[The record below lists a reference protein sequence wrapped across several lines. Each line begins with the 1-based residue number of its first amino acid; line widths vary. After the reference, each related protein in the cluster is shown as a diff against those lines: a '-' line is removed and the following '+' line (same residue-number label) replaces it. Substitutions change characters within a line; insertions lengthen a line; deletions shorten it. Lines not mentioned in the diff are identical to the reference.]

1 MARRSRK
8 QENAEPQE
16 SSAPKHLSKYA
27 AKKIAQAAA
36 EARGEVYVS
45 PKQAELTS
53 NTVAALY
60 GDGDELTDLHSGRV
74 GRAASEAGAG
84 VERGSDFDEA
94 TGERKRLKLKKGPT
108 MVTMP
113 GTNVKVPAS
122 RLNEDGT
129 LKKRKTYIKVK
140 RKDGSKIRIARRKP
154 TYEKELFIAPEEL
167 AKLPE
172 RVAQKRLKRVEH
184 ENQIKE
190 ARKAAL
196 AKLRAEGKRYDPS
209 PDAVAQNRF
218 EPVTVVTLGIKT
230 QDRVPDYDD
239 PLEVESAKQPHNMRS
254 SLLFA
259 PIKRVNK
266 PIVGTDFLAK
276 WLDGWE
282 KRNDAAGIFHDLF
295 TEVKRVRCEENGIAY
310 IGLPA
315 FLLFIEGVSK
325 RDIIDSYALD
335 FKRFIKR
342 REVTDFISAMKGP
355 ALSWFAARHN
365 FDSAYALVYFDTYPV
380 HFKLGRKRVYVE
392 HELFII
398 GVTLDGRKD
407 LMGVIPDFSSKR
419 TSLIFWDTILSNLK
433 NLGCQHICFALAAFK
448 CRFLDKALRKH
459 YPEAT
464 LQYNLLEVMQFDSY
478 QLPSALRKEFMADSA
493 QLCEAADYTTALTE
507 LNELRAKWEPRL
519 PEGTTVLQ
527 GNLEYLKNYTMLG
540 LEERKLLNTNKMVAH
555 EAAFLMGKKAPSDFF
570 SDHAEFLNF
579 LFYRYV
585 IWAKHEWLEHQDE
598 ALYNLKF
605 SRLFAHLRTQEVS
618 GAQLLDEL
626 LTERQQDFMYRHF
639 GQFSSGPIFSLNAN
653 RKRISLTGQVDV
665 TGTGA
670 LQGASWQESVEHS
683 PEPQATPTK
692 SEPQTELQVEP
703 KVELSAQAVA
713 QVTALSAAELTPE
726 AGSSFGLNTS
736 TKAVS
741 LSDDHVMGTQAAQ
754 VFEPLEPLLTPV
766 PPAVAL
772 TPRAT
777 VPGLTSTLTLQAG
790 TQNALTPRTPK
801 RNKLSAAIAA
811 QHSIGFDKA
820 GLSILELAPTKRT
833 FNGEVLTTGESAWS
847 QEEPDLAVYEHAE
860 TSYRGDDSASFA
872 RSYTTNS
879 AQLLAQMG
887 AELDDYSL
895 LPAKGTLPQ
904 VSSNISSANAV
915 MGMFKPTIEQALKE
929 EHDQLKQAERQLI
942 YRLLGH
948 NFNFDEVNNVIFQVT
963 PIFREAL
970 QNKQKEVEARAAEQE
985 QVKRQREKEKAR
997 ARYLKRQERKA
1008 QLAAAAAAF
1017 DPIKPE
1023 AITMG
1028 NDLAQVALSDELTPV
1043 SAEGASLAPVGASFD
1058 PSKVTVEPTYSSSKV
1073 ALSSGAGLEV
1083 SPQVMSSLLSAA
1095 TVSTDSTSYY
1105 QPEYSAAQDVL
1116 TVQAHNSTV
1125 SAGNVLQVVAA
1136 ESRKQEHSAALM
1148 ALSGSALFNEA
1159 EQLTLNGEGSTD
1171 EEALPIQKTADA
1183 HCPVPAPEIRSALAE
1198 QLAPLTGVSTPKLDA
1213 KVKLK

>member
-60 GDGDELTDLHSGRV
+60 GDGDELSDLHSGRV

-84 VERGSDFDEA
+84 VERGSDFDES

-276 WLDGWE
+276 WLEGWE

-295 TEVKRVRCEENGIAY
+295 AEVKRVRAEENGIAY

-325 RDIIDSYALD
+325 RDIIDSYALE

-342 REVTDFISAMKGP
+342 REVTDFIAAMKGP

-392 HELFII
+392 HELFMI

-407 LMGVIPDFSSKR
+407 LLGVIPDFSSKR
-419 TSLIFWDTILSNLK
+419 TSLVFWDTILGNLK

-478 QLPSALRKEFMADSA
+478 QLPSTLRKEFMADSA
-493 QLCEAADYTTALTE
+493 QLCEAADYSAALTE
-507 LNELRAKWEPRL
+507 LNELRASL
-519 PEGTTVLQ
+519 
-527 GNLEYLKNYTMLG
+527 
-540 LEERKLLNTNKMVAH
+540 A
-555 EAAFLMGKKAPSDFF
+555 
-570 SDHAEFLNF
+570 
-579 LFYRYV
+579 
-585 IWAKHEWLEHQDE
+585 QD
-598 ALYNLKF
+598 
-605 SRLFAHLRTQEVS
+605 VS
-618 GAQLLDEL
+618 PQL
-626 LTERQQDFMYRHF
+626 
-639 GQFSSGPIFSLNAN
+639 
-653 RKRISLTGQVDV
+653 
-665 TGTGA
+665 TGA
-670 LQGASWQESVEHS
+670 LDALASSGGRLAGGADALVPMISQAQGTLLQLDAVLAQASTVLAQGSSSLREAASGARGLADDLAAVQGASQTGVLPELLAIDPAEMGGALAAPVEMVDEAVFPVATYGSGVAPFYTNLALWVGGFVLVAVYKLEVDREGLALEAS
-683 PEPQATPTK
+683 P
-692 SEPQTELQVEP
+692 
-703 KVELSAQAVA
+703 AQAFWGRWMLL
-713 QVTALSAAELTPE
+713 ALLGQIQALVCCAGDLALGVQCVSSAAFVLAGMVASLVYVLVVYVLAATFKHVGKALAVLMVVLQIPGASGLYPIQMQPAFFQALGPWLPFTYGINAMRE
-726 AGSSFGLNTS
+726 AVAGFYGANYAHDLLALLAFAAPAI
-736 TKAVS
+736 AV
-741 LSDDHVMGTQAAQ
+741 
-754 VFEPLEPLLTPV
+754 
-766 PPAVAL
+766 AVAL
-772 TPRAT
+772 RP
-777 VPGLTSTLTLQAG
+777 
-790 TQNALTPRTPK
+790 
-801 RNKLSAAIAA
+801 
-811 QHSIGFDKA
+811 
-820 GLSILELAPTKRT
+820 
-833 FNGEVLTTGESAWS
+833 
-847 QEEPDLAVYEHAE
+847 
-860 TSYRGDDSASFA
+860 
-872 RSYTTNS
+872 
-879 AQLLAQMG
+879 
-887 AELDDYSL
+887 
-895 LPAKGTLPQ
+895 
-904 VSSNISSANAV
+904 
-915 MGMFKPTIEQALKE
+915 
-929 EHDQLKQAERQLI
+929 
-942 YRLLGH
+942 RLLGPDA
-948 NFNFDEVNNVIFQVT
+948 FFD
-963 PIFREAL
+963 
-970 QNKQKEVEARAAEQE
+970 
-985 QVKRQREKEKAR
+985 RQ
-997 ARYLKRQERKA
+997 L
-1008 QLAAAAAAF
+1008 
-1017 DPIKPE
+1017 
-1023 AITMG
+1023 
-1028 NDLAQVALSDELTPV
+1028 
-1043 SAEGASLAPVGASFD
+1043 GASGLLISERTGERAPRRLGA
-1058 PSKVTVEPTYSSSKV
+1058 
-1073 ALSSGAGLEV
+1073 
-1083 SPQVMSSLLSAA
+1083 LL
-1095 TVSTDSTSYY
+1095 
-1105 QPEYSAAQDVL
+1105 DVL
-1116 TVQAHNSTV
+1116 ATTP
-1125 SAGNVLQVVAA
+1125 
-1136 ESRKQEHSAALM
+1136 
-1148 ALSGSALFNEA
+1148 
-1159 EQLTLNGEGSTD
+1159 EG
-1171 EEALPIQKTADA
+1171 
-1183 HCPVPAPEIRSALAE
+1183 RSALAARAE
-1198 QLAPLTGVSTPKLDA
+1198 RFERSYPARVRRALVSLVVVPLCALALSLALPAAKLALLALWVASLALTCLYLVGLAYARDRLEGRKSLSDLGKDELVRLALGEKDGDDR
-1213 KVKLK
+1213 